1 MTENFDPLNFN
12 PSDLTAFSG
21 AEQQSFADSK
31 IYRTRPAESVSKDG
45 VYRATIKMVYNPF
58 DLKNSILE
66 QQNYA
71 MQDADGFFS
80 VVSSL
85 TVNDRN
91 CPIFSAWKKCHYA
104 KDGDMLKEQ
113 EQYFE
118 KRFARWCIVQ
128 VLEDKNQPDL
138 VGKYLFWK
146 LPKSVLD
153 VVNAKMKPSEESGRT
168 PIPVM
173 DFLFGRSIELEVNPG
188 PDDKSAPERKTRE
201 ISYMCEISDECVSNT
216 NVDSSSLLTGDEQ
229 AVLDKYIEAMTPVWK
244 LKDPE
249 KRAEMMAA
257 INADP
262 NTAALKQIYNTVL
275 ARMKEIVPDLN
286 ELSYHEWSD
295 NQKER
300 VQRWLDVVMAGGNP
314 LAGLVQ
320 SPTQATTPVANEAAP
335 KSVQTTPTEPNLD
348 ELPF

>member
-12 PSDLTAFSG
+12 PSNLTAFS
-21 AEQQSFADSK
+21 ENDQQSYADSK

-71 MQDADGFFS
+71 MQDVDGFFS

-85 TVNDRN
+85 TVNDRS
-91 CPIFSAWKKCHYA
+91 CPIFTAWKKCHYA
-104 KDGDMLKEQ
+104 KEGEMLKEQ
-113 EQYFE
+113 EKYFE

-216 NVDSSSLLTGDEQ
+216 NVDGSPLLTGDEQ

-249 KRAEMMAA
+249 KRAEKMAE

-262 NTAALKQIYNTVL
+262 NTVQLKQIYNTVL

-300 VQRWLDVVMAGGNP
+300 VQRWLDVVMSGGNP
-314 LAGLVQ
+314 LAGTVQ
-320 SPTQATTPVANEAAP
+320 STPVTGTESAANAEQAKP
-335 KSVQTTPTEPNLD
+335 TTEPNLD
-348 ELPF
+348 DLPF

>member
-12 PSDLTAFSG
+12 PSDLTAFS
-21 AEQQSFADSK
+21 ENDQQSYADSK
-31 IYRTRPAESVSKDG
+31 IYRTRPSESVSKDG

-71 MQDADGFFS
+71 MQDVDGFFS

-85 TVNDRN
+85 TVNDRS
-91 CPIFSAWKKCHYA
+91 CPIFTAWKKCHYA
-104 KDGDMLKEQ
+104 KEGEMLKEQ
-113 EQYFE
+113 EKYFE

-216 NVDSSSLLTGDEQ
+216 NVDGSPLLTGDEQ

-249 KRAEMMAA
+249 KRAEKMTE

-262 NTAALKQIYNTVL
+262 NTAQLKQIYNTVL

-300 VQRWLDVVMAGGNP
+300 VGRWLDVVMSGGNP
-314 LAGLVQ
+314 LAGTVQ
-320 SPTQATTPVANEAAP
+320 AAAQVGSTDANAEQAKPT
-335 KSVQTTPTEPNLD
+335 TEPNLD
-348 ELPF
+348 DLPF

>member
-12 PSDLTAFSG
+12 PSDLTAFS
-21 AEQQSFADSK
+21 ENDQQSYADSK
-31 IYRTRPAESVSKDG
+31 IYRTRPSESVSKDG

-71 MQDADGFFS
+71 MQDTDGFFS

-85 TVNDRN
+85 TVNDRS
-91 CPIFSAWKKCHYA
+91 CPIFTAWKKCHYA
-104 KDGDMLKEQ
+104 KEGEMLKEQ
-113 EQYFE
+113 EKYFE

-216 NVDSSSLLTGDEQ
+216 NVDGSPLLTGDEQ

-249 KRAEMMAA
+249 KRAEKMAE

-262 NTAALKQIYNTVL
+262 NTVQLKQIYNTVL

-300 VQRWLDVVMAGGNP
+300 VNRWLDVVMNGGNP
-314 LAGLVQ
+314 LAGTVQ
-320 SPTQATTPVANEAAP
+320 SSQQLGSTEAAATESTSAKP
-335 KSVQTTPTEPNLD
+335 TTEPNLD
-348 ELPF
+348 DLPF

>member
-12 PSDLTAFSG
+12 PSDLTAFS
-21 AEQQSFADSK
+21 ENDQQSYADSK
-31 IYRTRPAESVSKDG
+31 IYRTRPSESVSKDG

-71 MQDADGFFS
+71 MQDTDGFFS

-85 TVNDRN
+85 TVNDRS
-91 CPIFSAWKKCHYA
+91 CPIFTAWKKCHYA
-104 KDGDMLKEQ
+104 KEGEMLKEQ
-113 EQYFE
+113 EKYFE

-216 NVDSSSLLTGDEQ
+216 NVDGSPLLTGDEQ
-229 AVLDKYIEAMTPVWK
+229 AVLDKYIEAMMPVWK

-249 KRAEMMAA
+249 KRVEMMAE

-262 NTAALKQIYNTVL
+262 NTVALKQIYNTVL

-300 VQRWLDVVMAGGNP
+300 VQRWLDVVMSGGNP
-314 LAGLVQ
+314 LAGTV
-320 SPTQATTPVANEAAP
+320 QATAQVGSTEATANAEQAKP
-335 KSVQTTPTEPNLD
+335 TTEPNLD
-348 ELPF
+348 DLPF